1 MVPSWNRKLKQL
13 SKAIYK
19 FQELKTP
26 RNREPAQ
33 LSLIQGP
40 RDHFPSVMLEH
51 IFPVYRISDVQII
64 ICAVKYI
71 PDHITFW
78 IVVVARYPARTVDL
92 FHKRTRWQI
101 NIRTWNQGFT
111 ASSAAITTIVDTA
124 WNSSGHRWNCLEE
137 RQLNK
142 EKRE

>member
-1 MVPSWNRKLKQL
+1 MVPNWNRKLKQL
-13 SKAIYK
+13 SKAINK

-78 IVVVARYPARTVDL
+78 IVVVARNPARTVDL